1 MTYHNL
7 IIPRTADKYQSRIW
21 LDTLEGRAFCFLLL
35 TTLDYKR
42 DDSLRGSMDEY
53 FWVIE
58 LNPLRQLFYYK
69 TMAAGYKRVP
79 ERTQFMYI
87 HNDEVSVAR
96 DTIWISNQLSN
107 RVSAYGV
114 EGDTISLVEERQ
126 AVNTLPTL
134 LEM

>member
-1 MTYHNL
+1 
-7 IIPRTADKYQSRIW
+7 
-21 LDTLEGRAFCFLLL
+21 
-35 TTLDYKR
+35 
-42 DDSLRGSMDEY
+42 MDEY